1 MSLMCIESR
10 CGKRYVLV
18 IVDDFSRYSI
28 MSFLRGK
35 SKTIEH
41 LKSLFA
47 RIQDEIGHPIVKIKS
62 DRGRKFD
69 NVDINLFCELKSIK
83 HEFCSPYNS

>member
-10 CGKRYVLV
+10 GGKRYVLV
-18 IVDDFSRYSI
+18 IVDDFSRYSF
-28 MSFLRGK
+28 MSFLRVK

-47 RIQDEIGHPIVKIKS
+47 RIQEKIGHPIVKIKS
-62 DRGRKFD
+62 DRGRKLD
-69 NVDINLFCELKSIK
+69 NVDIDLFL
-83 HEFCSPYNS
+83 